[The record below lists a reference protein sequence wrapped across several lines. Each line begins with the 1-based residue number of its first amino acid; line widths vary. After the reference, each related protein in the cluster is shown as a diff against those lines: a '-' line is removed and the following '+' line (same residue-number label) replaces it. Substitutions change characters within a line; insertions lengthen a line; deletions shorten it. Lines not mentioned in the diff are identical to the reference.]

1 MALGVPLKGIR
12 QLPLAVLTSWS
23 WAFSTHRTVDYTS
36 VALPVAVRSVIVRVG
51 VGCTRTRLEKRGSRF
66 VRNASF
72 WVVTNRAGTLI
83 LADVASIEEF

>member
-12 QLPLAVLTSWS
+12 QLLLAVVTSWS
-23 WAFSTHRTVDYTS
+23 WAFSTHTTVDYTS

-51 VGCTRTRLEKRGSRF
+51 IGYTCTRLEKCGSRL
-66 VRNASF
+66 VRNALF